1 MVASPQDC
9 SFYGKSK
16 YDSVSEW
23 VTRSPIELSWTAKK
37 SDSVFFCVFYLL
49 SFWLVHRNKRD
60 FVFFSPAPL
69 LSSPQTAPSR
79 KWCNADNHSR
89 IKHWIPII
97 IKFIWDK
104 NYDETIVFFWVG
116 ATRKDLKNSIS
127 SEALSHSAPHSCKQ
141 HFKQAKN
148 NLLLKHRH
156 TLYQIYK
163 AQRPNKT
170 LYLGKK
176 NHRSS
181 GLVRMKSYFMNR
193 D

>member
-1 MVASPQDC
+1 MLWMHYYQ
-9 SFYGKSK
+9 K
-16 YDSVSEW
+16 EW
-23 VTRSPIELSWTAKK
+23 LRL
-37 SDSVFFCVFYLL
+37 FCVFYLL

-127 SEALSHSAPHSCKQ
+127 SEALSRPASHSCKQ

-148 NLLLKHRH
+148 NLHLKHRH
-156 TLYQIYK
+156 TPYQIYK
-163 AQRPNKT
+163 AKHPNKT
-170 LYLGKK
+170 CTWEKRIIGAQGLYVWKAILWIGTSRLKTWWGYQFL
-176 NHRSS
+176 RC
-181 GLVRMKSYFMNR
+181 
-193 D
+193 

>member
-1 MVASPQDC
+1 MLVLALSP
-9 SFYGKSK
+9 KR
-16 YDSVSEW
+16 
-23 VTRSPIELSWTAKK
+23 VTPS
-37 SDSVFFCVFYLL
+37 FFCVFYLI
-49 SFWLVHRNKRD
+49 SFWLVNCKKRD
-60 FVFFSPAPL
+60 FVFFSQAPL
-69 LSSPQTAPSR
+69 QSTNRPSR

-89 IKHWIPII
+89 ITHWIPII

-104 NYDETIVFFWVG
+104 NYDGTIVFFWVG

-127 SEALSHSAPHSCKQ
+127 SEALSPSAPHSCKQ

-148 NLLLKHRH
+148 NLRLKHRH
-156 TLYQIYK
+156 TPYQIYK
-163 AQRPNKT
+163 AQRANKT
-170 LYLGKK
+170 LYLGKN